1 MKLEM
6 KSTHN
11 EFSNR
16 CKRNSIYINFHCRR
30 NEMKLCFGVVE
41 ETQPIQ
47 LKANHFC
54 FDKINA
60 CADASFHMT
69 LFWAAFT

>member
-1 MKLEM
+1 MKPEM

-16 CKRNSIYINFHCRR
+16 CKRNSVYINFHCRR

-47 LKANHFC
+47 LKSIIFVLI
-54 FDKINA
+54 K
-60 CADASFHMT
+60 
-69 LFWAAFT
+69 

>member
-1 MKLEM
+1 MKPEM

-16 CKRNSIYINFHCRR
+16 CKRYSVYINFHCRR

-47 LKANHFC
+47 LKPIIFVLI
-54 FDKINA
+54 K
-60 CADASFHMT
+60 
-69 LFWAAFT
+69 